1 MSENEFAIVADR
13 DLRLD
18 APPAEDRAAFAPDID
33 LPHDT
38 SLATDQAPVVADLDL
53 RLDMPRPNDRRISRL
68 LLATL
73 AALAIDLGVLAIVWK
88 EAAFS
93 PVTPPPA
100 AEIPIEIVT
109 EPPPEPPPPPPPPE
123 SPAPEQKS
131 QELEKPATDAP
142 RAGKSDHDDDT
153 VAEKEKPAA
162 APPPPAPAEPSP
174 EPSPAEAPAPEA
186 PKAAEAELPTP
197 VKTETPQKPAPA
209 KSPTVAEIL
218 AKALEPLPDVEFG
231 GQAIDSPVT
240 GGNAKSTYLTKL
252 YGLIVPR
259 LRVPAVAHAYGRR
272 LTGAVSFSVDGRGRL
287 RQRFVSSG
295 SGSME
300 LDEAAMQAVG
310 EASRAFP
317 PPPRGAPIGMTFT
330 YTVN

>member
-1 MSENEFAIVADR
+1 MSENEFTFVADR

-18 APPAEDRAAFAPDID
+18 APQ
-33 LPHDT
+33 
-38 SLATDQAPVVADLDL
+38 ATDIATIVPVLDPQPDVPTATGQAAVVADLDL
-53 RLDMPRPNDRRISRL
+53 RLDSPRSKDRRAARL

-93 PVTPPPA
+93 PAIPTPA
-100 AEIPIEIVT
+100 QEIPIEIVT
-109 EPPPEPPPPPPPPE
+109 EPPPPPPPPPE
-123 SPAPEQKS
+123 SPAPQLKS
-131 QELEKPATDAP
+131 EELEKPATDAP
-142 RAGKSDHDDDT
+142 RAGKSDHDDDA

-186 PKAAEAELPTP
+186 PKAAEAELPAP
-197 VKTETPQKPAPA
+197 VKTEAPQKPAPA
-209 KSPTVAEIL
+209 KSPTVAEVL
-218 AKALEPLPDVEFG
+218 AKAMEPPPDVEFG

>member
-1 MSENEFAIVADR
+1 MSENEFALVADR

-18 APPAEDRAAFAPDID
+18 GPRANDRATPAPVVD

-38 SLATDQAPVVADLDL
+38 PVAADQAPVVADLEL
-53 RLDMPRPNDRRISRL
+53 RLDTPSGKDRRASRL

-73 AALAIDLGVLAIVWK
+73 AALAIDLGVVGIVWK
-88 EAAFS
+88 ESDFS
-93 PVTPPPA
+93 PAPPPPA
-100 AEIPIEIVT
+100 QEIPIEIVT
-109 EPPPEPPPPPPPPE
+109 EPPPPPPPPPASPPPE
-123 SPAPEQKS
+123 LKS
-131 QELEKPATDAP
+131 EEFEKPATDAP
-142 RAGKSDHDDDT
+142 RAGKSDHDDDA

-186 PKAAEAELPTP
+186 PKAAEAELPAP

-209 KSPTVAEIL
+209 KSPTVAEVL
-218 AKALEPLPDVEFG
+218 AKAMEPPPDVEYG

-310 EASRAFP
+310 EASRTFP

>member
-1 MSENEFAIVADR
+1 MSENQFALVADLELRLDAPRADDRATVTPEINLQDAPATADQAPVVVDR

-18 APPAEDRAAFAPDID
+18 APRAKDHRAA
-33 LPHDT
+33 
-38 SLATDQAPVVADLDL
+38 
-53 RLDMPRPNDRRISRL
+53 RLF
-68 LLATL
+68 LATL
-73 AALAIDLGVLAIVWK
+73 AALAIDLGVLGIVWK
-88 EAAFS
+88 ESAFS
-93 PVTPPPA
+93 PAIPPPA
-100 AEIPIEIVT
+100 QEIPIEIVT
-109 EPPPEPPPPPPPPE
+109 EPPPPPPPPPE
-123 SPAPEQKS
+123 SPAPELKS
-131 QELEKPATDAP
+131 EEIEKPATDAP
-142 RAGKSDHDDDT
+142 RAGKSDHDDDA

-162 APPPPAPAEPSP
+162 PPPPPAPATPTP
-174 EPSPAEAPAPEA
+174 EASPAEAPAPEA
-186 PKAAEAELPTP
+186 PKAVEAELPTP
-197 VKTETPQKPAPA
+197 VKSATPQQPAPA
-209 KSPTVAEIL
+209 KSPTVADVL
-218 AKALEPLPDVEFG
+218 AKAMEPPPDLEYG

-252 YGLIVPR
+252 YGLIVPK
-259 LRVPAVAHAYGRR
+259 LRVPAVAHAYGRK

-300 LDEAAMQAVG
+300 LDEAAMEAVG

>member
-1 MSENEFAIVADR
+1 MSENEFALVAHL

-18 APPAEDRAAFAPDID
+18 APRPTDRATTAPDIALQQD
-33 LPHDT
+33 APT
-38 SLATDQAPVVADLDL
+38 TADQAPVVADLEL
-53 RLDMPRPNDRRISRL
+53 RLDAPRAKDRRAARL

-73 AALAIDLGVLAIVWK
+73 AALAIDLGVVGVVWN
-88 EAAFS
+88 ESSFS
-93 PVTPPPA
+93 PAIPKPA
-100 AEIPIEIVT
+100 QEIPIEIVT
-109 EPPPEPPPPPPPPE
+109 EPSPPPSPPPTSPPPE
-123 SPAPEQKS
+123 LKS
-131 QELEKPATDAP
+131 EEFEKPATDAP
-142 RAGKSDHDDDT
+142 RAGKSDHDDDA

-162 APPPPAPAEPSP
+162 APPPPAPETPTP

-186 PKAAEAELPTP
+186 PKAAEAELPAP
-197 VKTETPQKPAPA
+197 VKSEAPQKPAPA
-209 KSPTVAEIL
+209 KSPTVAEVL
-218 AKALEPLPDVEFG
+218 AKAMEPPPDLEFG
-231 GQAIDSPVT
+231 GQAIDSPIT

-259 LRVPAVAHAYGRR
+259 LRVPAVAHAYGRK

-310 EASRAFP
+310 EASRTFP

>member
-1 MSENEFAIVADR
+1 MSENEFA
-13 DLRLD
+13 L
-18 APPAEDRAAFAPDID
+18 
-33 LPHDT
+33 
-38 SLATDQAPVVADLDL
+38 VADLDL
-53 RLDMPRPNDRRISRL
+53 RLDAPRAERARVLANLDPLPQSEPVIADLDLRLDKPQGKDRRTARL
-68 LLATL
+68 LLATF
-73 AALAIDLGVLAIVWK
+73 AALAIDLGVIAIVWK
-88 EAAFS
+88 ESYFNPAI
-93 PVTPPPA
+93 PPPQQ
-100 AEIPIEIVT
+100 EIPVEIVS
-109 EPPPEPPPPPPPPE
+109 EPPPEPPPPSPPPQQQ
-123 SPAPEQKS
+123 PAPELKS
-131 QELEKPATDAP
+131 EEMEKPATDAP

-162 APPPPAPAEPSP
+162 APPPPAPETPTP

-197 VKTETPQKPAPA
+197 VKTEAPEKPAPA
-209 KSPTVAEIL
+209 KSPTVAEVL
-218 AKALEPLPDVEFG
+218 AKAMEPPPDVEYG
-231 GQAIDSPVT
+231 GQAINSPIT

-259 LRVPAVAHAYGRR
+259 LHVPAVAHAYGRK

-287 RQRFVSSG
+287 RQRFISSG

-310 EASRAFP
+310 EASHTFP
-317 PPPRGAPIGMTFT
+317 PPPRGAPVGMTFT